1 MMCTSKPSVLQQ
13 SSHAARPA
21 AVAAAA
27 AATTVQQHAISKLA
41 DLTAGLQDVMLFVLV
56 TEALQLLDKRVIVH
70 VADDSHEELF
80 KLTLWQGFGL
90 QAHEILRPGDL
101 VLWSGIKTEIWPS
114 VNGVLTGSSMDSASF
129 RVVWRGGDYMLPDST
144 LAYSL
149 QQQTTLSCS
158 TERAR
163 ELERWALSNR
173 YAHLCKAASTA
184 RWPERCP
191 AARLCHVRT
200 MSDRGEPLMH
210 IRARCV
216 EAVEEE
222 PSRHHKDRTKL
233 IYAAHAELQDGPALA
248 DSATVKLIG
257 AVVPPAMLVLKAAAA
272 DAVYE
277 LTYMA
282 LVRSTEGDAVTLVS
296 TPRTSAKLL
305 KVHDASAAAVTARF
319 NSSSNEQQA
328 QQQQQQQQ
336 AVRQFSS
343 VSELLQS
350 HCIGQVRVT
359 SAVVAGIMLPAL
371 HGQRLSVEHVHML
384 VNGSNYLPWHVLL
397 RDDDA
402 MLHAA
407 TAAGTSN
414 TAGTVATS
422 TAATAAATTADAADH
437 MAVHE
442 YSQRSEHWP
451 ASTASSTPG
460 NNNNSSSSSSSTITA
475 VVDSTALTTR
485 LWCNVPPQCVPALP
499 TVVTD
504 MLRAWS
510 SGRDRATVLLH
521 CYEHSEIDENG
532 VSLSGGLQFRVL
544 DMQLLPP
551 HTDL

>member
-1 MMCTSKPSVLQQ
+1 MLCTSKPSVLQQ
-13 SSHAARPA
+13 NSHVASPA

-27 AATTVQQHAISKLA
+27 AITARQH
-41 DLTAGLQDVMLFVLV
+41 LTAGLQEITLFVIV
-56 TEALQLLDKRVIVH
+56 TEALQLLQKRVIVQ
-70 VADDSHEELF
+70 VADDSHEGPF

-90 QAHEILRPGDL
+90 QAHEILRPGDV

-114 VNGVLTGSSMDSASF
+114 VNGVLTGSLMDSASF
-129 RVVWRGGDYMLPDST
+129 RVVWRGGDYMLPDSR

-163 ELERWALSNR
+163 ELERWALSSR

-191 AARLCHVRT
+191 AARLCHVRA

-210 IRARCV
+210 IRAHCV

-282 LVRSTEGDAVTLVS
+282 LVRSTEGDAVTLLS
-296 TPRTSAKLL
+296 TPRTSVKLL
-305 KVHDASAAAVTARF
+305 GANDASAAAVTARF
-319 NSSSNEQQA
+319 NSSNNQQQPL

-336 AVRQFSS
+336 AIRQFSS
-343 VSELLQS
+343 VSELLRS

-359 SAVVAGIMLPAL
+359 FAVVAGIILPAL
-371 HGQRLSVEHVHML
+371 QGQRLSVEHVHML
-384 VNGSNYLPWHVLL
+384 VSGSNYLPWHVLL

-402 MLHAA
+402 ALHAA
-407 TAAGTSN
+407 TAAFTSN
-414 TAGTVATS
+414 TAGTVATG
-422 TAATAAATTADAADH
+422 TAATAAATTADAADQ
-437 MAVHE
+437 MAVQHE
-442 YSQRSEHWP
+442 SSQRSEHWP

-460 NNNNSSSSSSSTITA
+460 NNSNSSSSSSSTITA

-485 LWCNVPPQCVPALP
+485 LWCNVPPQCASALP

-521 CYEHSEIDENG
+521 CCEHSEIDENG